1 MTSVAALGIPMTDL
15 IQAIADVGRGHAQ
28 RIVKPGVWRVW
39 RVGGALRLV
48 PSIHPWHVLP
58 EPTQELFL

>member
-1 MTSVAALGIPMTDL
+1 MKDL

-39 RVGGALRLV
+39 RVGGSVMSEIFAE
-48 PSIHPWHVLP
+48 PSAS
-58 EPTQELFL
+58 

>member
-39 RVGGALRLV
+39 RVGGSVMSEIFAGPVAL
-48 PSIHPWHVLP
+48 
-58 EPTQELFL
+58 